1 MFDLLIQ
8 GFFIA
13 MTFQNII
20 FMVVGSLLGIVFS
33 AIPGLTFSTA
43 LILLLPM
50 TFGLQPVAAIS
61 VLLGV
66 FAGGMTGGSISATL
80 LGIPGNPSAAATV
93 IDGYMMT
100 KKGEGGKALGMSIY
114 SSVFGGVVSLLV
126 LIAVAP
132 LIAKVALKF
141 GPAELFALVIFGL
154 STIVGLTEGSVIKG
168 LISGMIGLLLCTV
181 GLDPVL
187 GLQRYTFGYAPLMS
201 GIGIMPVMIGA
212 FALPEIINTFL
223 SAKKSKGVIDK
234 KNIMKVKASF
244 PTLKEQKET
253 FGINMKSSLLGT
265 LVGAVPGA
273 GGPIAAFLAY
283 NMAKRN
289 NPKCGTG
296 EIDGVAAPEAAN
308 NGVTGGAMITLLTLG
323 IPADSAAA
331 IILGGFLIHGIVPG
345 PLLFK
350 DNGPI
355 VYAIFISMLII
366 NFMVLILQFGGMKL
380 FIKVLDV
387 PKVNLMTFILA
398 VTIVGSYA
406 VNLSFTDIIIM
417 FLIGLMSWFMK
428 RYGFAITPLILGL
441 VLGGSIEDNFRK
453 AMVLSDGSLSIF
465 ITSPVS
471 LIFLILAIL
480 MLIGPAFKPMVT
492 RMIKTVTDIIHT

>member
-1 MFDLLIQ
+1 MFDLDLFVQ
-8 GFFIA
+8 GLSIA
-13 MTFQNII
+13 MTLQNLV
-20 FMVVGSLLGIVFS
+20 FMAIGSLLGIIFS

-43 LILLLPM
+43 LILLLPL

-93 IDGYMMT
+93 IDGYMLT
-100 KKGEGGKALGMSIY
+100 KKGQGGKALGMSIY
-114 SSVFGGVVSLLV
+114 SSVFGGIVSLLV

-141 GPAELFALVIFGL
+141 GPAELFALVLFGL

-168 LISGMIGLLLCTV
+168 LIAGMIGLLISTV
-181 GLDPVL
+181 GMDPVM
-187 GLQRYTFGYAPLMS
+187 GLPRYTFGYAPLMS

-223 SAKKSKGVIDK
+223 SAKKNKGINNK
-234 KNIMKVKASF
+234 KEIMKVKASF

-253 FGINMKSSLLGT
+253 FWLNMKSSLLGT

-296 EIDGVAAPEAAN
+296 EIDGVAAPEASN

-350 DNGPI
+350 DNGPM

-366 NFMVLILQFGGMKL
+366 NLMVLVLQFGGMKL

-387 PKVNLMTFILA
+387 PKLNLMTFILA
-398 VTIVGSYA
+398 VTIVGSFA
-406 VNLSFTDIIIM
+406 MNLSFTDVLIM
-417 FLIGLMSWFMK
+417 FVIGVISWFMK
-428 RYGFAITPLILGL
+428 RYGFAVIPLILGL

-465 ITSPVS
+465 VSSPVS
-471 LIFLILAIL
+471 LVFILLAL
-480 MLIGPAFKPMVT
+480 LVLLGPTLKPMVT
-492 RMIKTVTDIIHT
+492 RVFKANA